1 MRSLIVVV
9 VTMMLATGCKSV
21 SQNTSQKPSITI
33 HEAAEKGNIESI
45 KNHCNAGTDL
55 NKKDKYG
62 DTPLHIAAVRTS
74 KEVVGLLIKNLSLIH
89 I

>member
-21 SQNTSQKPSITI
+21 SQNTSQKSSITI

-55 NKKDKYG
+55 NKKDKKMLEDDLRELNSILSMFEAGG
-62 DTPLHIAAVRTS
+62 DD
-74 KEVVGLLIKNLSLIH
+74 
-89 I
+89 